1 MVNQSNNIF
10 LIGPMGTGKT
20 TIGKK
25 LAKKMSRKF
34 FDSDHEIKRTTGA
47 DIPLIFEI
55 EGEAGFRERET
66 KIISEL
72 VLLRNIVLSTGGG
85 TILTQKNRE
94 LLTDNGIIIYLKSSA
109 EKIFNRTSNDKIRP
123 LLQGN
128 DRLSKIKEI
137 LFEREPI
144 YSSVANGTINTDT
157 LSTQEII
164 REILKIIEKT

>member
-1 MVNQSNNIF
+1 M
-10 LIGPMGTGKT
+10 
-20 TIGKK
+20 
-25 LAKKMSRKF
+25 
-34 FDSDHEIKRTTGA
+34 
-47 DIPLIFEI
+47 
-55 EGEAGFRERET
+55 
-66 KIISEL
+66 
-72 VLLRNIVLSTGGG
+72 STGGG

-109 EKIFNRTSNDKIRP
+109 EKIFNRTSSDKIRP

-144 YSSVANGTINTDT
+144 YNSVANETINTDT

>member
-1 MVNQSNNIF
+1 MANQSNNIF

-25 LAKKMSRKF
+25 LANKTSKKF
-34 FDSDHEIKRTTGA
+34 FDSDHEIKRTTGV

-85 TILTQKNRE
+85 AILTQKNRE

-109 EKIFNRTSNDKIRP
+109 EKIFNRTSSDKIRP

-144 YSSVANGTINTDT
+144 YSSVANETINTDT